1 MNNIL
6 HDDGNGVHDG
16 EITTGRDAFES
27 TYDKLFEKPSFIELF
42 NYGKKPQQPPRPASK
57 ISPNKKT

>member
-42 NYGKKPQQPPRPASK
+42 NYEKKPQQPPRPASK
-57 ISPNKKT
+57 ISPDKKT

>member
-16 EITTGRDAFES
+16 EITTGRDAFEN

-42 NYGKKPQQPPRPASK
+42 NYGKKPQ
-57 ISPNKKT
+57 

>member
-42 NYGKKPQQPPRPASK
+42 NYGKKPLPPSRPASK
-57 ISPNKKT
+57 ISPDKKT

>member
-42 NYGKKPQQPPRPASK
+42 NYGKKPLPPSRPASK
-57 ISPNKKT
+57 ISPEKKT